1 MNGLKPFVQGKPPLS
16 SRPIMIMKNKDK
28 KASDILSKI
37 FSKNYE
43 REGKGVIN
51 LT

>member
-1 MNGLKPFVQGKPPLS
+1 
-16 SRPIMIMKNKDK
+16 MIMKNKDK
-28 KASDILSKI
+28 KASDILSRI

-51 LT
+51 LTQESYQSLVQI